1 MKSILTF
8 SIICIVLAQASAQT
22 VPSAEVQIKTA
33 LLAAAEESREKAM
46 VYGYS
51 PKGEFIVLRKG
62 ENELVCLADDPAQPG
77 LNVSCY
83 HKSLEP
89 FMSRGR
95 ELKKEGKS
103 FDDIFNIREA
113 EVKSGKLQMNK
124 QPANLVV
131 YSAPAEKYNAETGD
145 VKDGYSRSVVYIP
158 YATAESTGLPAKPTT
173 PGMPWIM
180 NPGTHRAHIMI
191 DPPKKQWEVNSY
203 QLIGASRIINW

>member
-1 MKSILTF
+1 MKNISIL
-8 SIICIVLAQASAQT
+8 VLLVASAPLFAQT
-22 VPSAEVQIKTA
+22 IPSAEVQIKTA
-33 LLAAAEESREKAM
+33 VLAAAEDSRDKAM

-62 ENELVCLADDPAQPG
+62 ENELICLADDPAQPG

-89 FMSRGR
+89 FMTRGR

-103 FDDIFNIREA
+103 FDDIFIIREE

-131 YSAPAEKYNAETGD
+131 YSAPADKYTAETGE
-145 VKDGYSRSVVYIP
+145 VKEGYSRSVVYIP

-191 DPPKKQWEVNSY
+191 DPPKKN
-203 QLIGASRIINW
+203 

>member
-1 MKSILTF
+1 MKSILTL
-8 SIICIVLAQASAQT
+8 SLTCIVIGLASAQT
-22 VPSAEVQIKTA
+22 IPSADVQIKTA

-51 PKGEFIVLRKG
+51 PKGEFIVLRNG
-62 ENELVCLADDPAQPG
+62 ENEMVCLADDPAQPG

-89 FMSRGR
+89 FMIRGR

-103 FDDIFNIREA
+103 FDDIFTIREA
-113 EVKSGKLQMNK
+113 EVKSGKLIMNK

-131 YSAPAEKYNAETGD
+131 YSAPADKYNAETGE
-145 VKDGYSRSVVYIP
+145 VRDGYSRSVVYIP
-158 YATAESTGLPAKPTT
+158 YATVESTGLPAKPTT

-191 DPPKKQWEVNSY
+191 DPPKKN
-203 QLIGASRIINW
+203 

>member
-1 MKSILTF
+1 MKYP
-8 SIICIVLAQASAQT
+8 LAVITLLMVARFATGQT
-22 VPSAEVQIKTA
+22 IPSAEVQIKTA

-89 FMSRGR
+89 FMERGR

-103 FDDIFNIREA
+103 FDDIFTIREA
-113 EVKSGKLQMNK
+113 EVKSGKLKMNT

-131 YSAPAEKYNAETGD
+131 YSAPADKYNAETGE

-158 YATAESTGLPAKPTT
+158 FATAESTGLPAKPTT
-173 PGMPWIM
+173 AGMPWIM

-191 DPPKKQWEVNSY
+191 DPPKKN
-203 QLIGASRIINW
+203 

>member
-1 MKSILTF
+1 MKYILTL
-8 SIICIVLAQASAQT
+8 SLTCIVIGLASAQT
-22 VPSAEVQIKTA
+22 IPSADVQIKTA

-51 PKGEFIVLRKG
+51 PKGEFIVLRNG
-62 ENELVCLADDPAQPG
+62 ENEMVCLADDPAQPG

-89 FMSRGR
+89 FMIRGR

-103 FDDIFNIREA
+103 FDDIFTIREA
-113 EVKSGKLQMNK
+113 EVKSGKLIMNK

-131 YSAPAEKYNAETGD
+131 YSAPADKYNAETGE
-145 VKDGYSRSVVYIP
+145 VRDGYSRSVVYIP
-158 YATAESTGLPAKPTT
+158 YATVESTGLPAKPTT

-191 DPPKKQWEVNSY
+191 DPPKKN
-203 QLIGASRIINW
+203 

>member
-1 MKSILTF
+1 MKYLIAVITF
-8 SIICIVLAQASAQT
+8 QMVTGLSYGQT
-22 VPSAEVQIKTA
+22 IPSSEVQIKTA
-33 LLAAAEESREKAM
+33 VLAAAEESREKAM

-89 FMSRGR
+89 FMKRGR

-103 FDDIFNIREA
+103 FDEIFTIREA
-113 EVKSGKLQMNK
+113 EVKSGKLEMNK
-124 QPANLVV
+124 QPANLVA
-131 YSAPAEKYNAETGD
+131 YSAPADKYNAETGE

-158 YATAESTGLPAKPTT
+158 FATAESTGLPAKPTT

-191 DPPKKQWEVNSY
+191 DPPKKN
-203 QLIGASRIINW
+203 

>member
-8 SIICIVLAQASAQT
+8 SIICITIAQASAQAI
-22 VPSAEVQIKTA
+22 PSADVQIKTA

-51 PKGEFIVLRKG
+51 PKGEFIVLRNG
-62 ENELVCLADDPAQPG
+62 ENEMVCLADDPAQPG

-89 FMSRGR
+89 FMIRGR

-103 FDDIFNIREA
+103 FDDIFTIREA
-113 EVKSGKLQMNK
+113 EVKSGKLKMNE

-131 YSAPAEKYNAETGD
+131 YSAPADKYNAETGE

-158 YATAESTGLPAKPTT
+158 FATAESTGLPAKPTT
-173 PGMPWIM
+173 AGMPWIM

-191 DPPKKQWEVNSY
+191 DPPKKQ
-203 QLIGASRIINW
+203 